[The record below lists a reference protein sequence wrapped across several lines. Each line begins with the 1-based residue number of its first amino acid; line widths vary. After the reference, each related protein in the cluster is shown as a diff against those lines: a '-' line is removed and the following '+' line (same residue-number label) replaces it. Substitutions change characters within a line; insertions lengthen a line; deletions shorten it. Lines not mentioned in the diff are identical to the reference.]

1 MSLKIETRI
10 ITAAA
15 EVGSCP
21 LHSHEKYKALYE
33 KLAESSH
40 EESDMEPSDAESD
53 DGHQAGQVRNPFCL
67 LCLFLFCMR
76 YFPEF
81 EWANF

>member
-1 MSLKIETRI
+1 MLYFRL

-15 EVGSCP
+15 EVGACP

-53 DGHQAGQVRNPFCL
+53 DGNLIRQQQQQQQEQQQQVR
-67 LCLFLFCMR
+67 
-76 YFPEF
+76 
-81 EWANF
+81 EWSFKNDVTH